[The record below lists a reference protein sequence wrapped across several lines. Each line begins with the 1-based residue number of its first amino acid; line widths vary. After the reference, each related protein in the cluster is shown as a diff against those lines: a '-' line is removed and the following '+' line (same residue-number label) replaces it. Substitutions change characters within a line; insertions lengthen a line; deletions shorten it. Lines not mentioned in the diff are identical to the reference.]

1 MLASWQCFVMT
12 LRVPYPFV
20 PTCCLLAEH
29 CCSFLAC
36 LLCSASDCMCTGL
49 GGLWMIPCLLHHF
62 VSPHCHKVVD
72 IFLWIAQLILPH
84 IHPFSLLSH
93 CMESPHRVNE
103 GEVWTLVEQWLTW
116 LTSLENT
123 RSHTLKTPLLL
134 SLSRLNFTQVASCH
148 GFLYHAIPLLP
159 GLPSSFQPASH
170 TAITRHCIW
179 ATSQLKST
187 QTGRQSHH

>member
-1 MLASWQCFVMT
+1 
-12 LRVPYPFV
+12 
-20 PTCCLLAEH
+20 
-29 CCSFLAC
+29 
-36 LLCSASDCMCTGL
+36 MCTGL

-72 IFLWIAQLILPH
+72 IFLWIALLILPH
-84 IHPFSLLSH
+84 IHPSLLPAVTLH
-93 CMESPHRVNE
+93 GVSPPCKRGRSLNTC
-103 GEVWTLVEQWLTW
+103 WTLIDLTDFAIFYPPSIKYLAGRFPWLVELG
-116 LTSLENT
+116 NT
-123 RSHTLKTPLLL
+123 RSHTLKTPLPL
-134 SLSRLNFTQVASCH
+134 SLSQLNFTQVASCH